1 MKGKARTSETLK
13 RVENNRRLR
22 IAAAVKATPKTLC
35 EDALNLTVSYH
46 YLLELLGNA
55 RLRRF
60 LFKRY
65 PEQLRR
71 IEKLVLEIE
80 ARMHVGVRRS
90 KNAKDL
96 T

>member
-1 MKGKARTSETLK
+1 MKGNALTRETLN

-22 IAAAVKATPKTLC
+22 TAAAVKATPVTLC

-55 RLRRF
+55 RLRRV

-65 PEQLRR
+65 PEQLGR

-80 ARMHVGVRRS
+80 AHMHVGVRRS
-90 KNAKDL
+90 KNARI
-96 T
+96 